1 MSAQESYAR
10 HHFQALDLVH
20 QVQEM
25 LEDMPAPDDS
35 INWGH
40 VGDLGRIEAL
50 LHEILGDLE

>member
-10 HHFQALDLVH
+10 HHGQALALVD
-20 QVQEM
+20 QVREM

-40 VGDLGRIEAL
+40 VGDLGRIETL
-50 LHEILGDLE
+50 LREILGDME

>member
-10 HHFQALDLVH
+10 HYANALALAEK
-20 QVQEM
+20 VQEM
-25 LEDMPAPDDS
+25 VEDLPAPDES
-35 INWGH
+35 IHWGH